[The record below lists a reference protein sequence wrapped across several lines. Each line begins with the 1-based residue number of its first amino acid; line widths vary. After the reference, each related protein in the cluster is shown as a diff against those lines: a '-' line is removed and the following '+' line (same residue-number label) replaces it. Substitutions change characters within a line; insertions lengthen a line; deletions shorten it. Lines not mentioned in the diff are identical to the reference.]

1 MRKEMPMDASIA
13 EEALVDRRRR
23 LLGPG
28 LRQFYDFPFH
38 PVRGEGVWLYDAG
51 DKRYLDAYNNVP
63 HVGHCHPHVVAAIA
77 QQAQTL
83 NSNTRYLDEVILDYA
98 ERLLQTLPVGFGN
111 CIFVCTGTEA
121 NDLAW
126 RLAKA
131 YTGGSGAIASQHA
144 YHGNSTTVSAL
155 QGSASARNGP
165 DWVARVPSPGLIA
178 ARHAPDYVGGAA
190 DFAAQFEAATD
201 ALAAAGHKPCAAY
214 FDTVFCSDGLH
225 VPVPGGFMNPAVDRW
240 RERGGLLVADEV
252 LAGFGRVGT
261 HMWGFEALGIT
272 PDIVTMGKPAGNGH
286 PIGVVATRPEIVE
299 AFFSQDR
306 YFNTFGG
313 NPVSCAAGIAVLEVL
328 AREHLQ
334 DNARAVGAYLK
345 EGLAGLS
352 AGHELIG
359 GVRGAGLF
367 VGVDLVDDRRS
378 GRPAVRQAAKV
389 MNEMARLGVLVGLS
403 GPHKA
408 MLKIRPPM
416 VFSRENADQLV
427 ETLDRVLASL

>member
-1 MRKEMPMDASIA
+1 MDSSIA
-13 EEALVDRRRR
+13 QETLVGRRRR

-38 PVRGEGVWLYDAG
+38 PVRGDGVWLYDDSG
-51 DKRYLDAYNNVP
+51 KRYLDAYNNVP
-63 HVGHCHPHVVAAIA
+63 HVGHCNAHVVSAITR
-77 QQAQTL
+77 QAQTL

-98 ERLLQTLPVGFGN
+98 ERLLRTLPKSFGH

-131 YTGGSGAIASQHA
+131 YTGGSGAIACRHA

-155 QGSASARNGP
+155 QGPGTGKNGAE
-165 DWVARVPSPGLIA
+165 WVARVPSPGLIA
-178 ARHAPDYVGGAA
+178 AQH
-190 DFAAQFEAATD
+190 ATD
-201 ALAAAGHKPCAAY
+201 AARGATELAATFDVAIDTLAATGHKPCAAY

-225 VPVPGGFMNPAVDRW
+225 VPMPSGFMDAAVEHW
-240 RERGGLLVADEV
+240 RARGGILVADEV

-261 HMWGFEALGIT
+261 HMWGFEALGVT

-286 PIGVVATRPEIVE
+286 PIGVVATRSEIVE
-299 AFFSQDR
+299 AFFRQDR

-328 AREHLQ
+328 ERERLQ
-334 DNARAVGAYLK
+334 DRARAVGAYLK
-345 EGLAGLS
+345 QGLVGVS
-352 AGHELIG
+352 VKHDLIG

-367 VGVDLVDDRRS
+367 VGVDLVEDRKS
-378 GRPAVRQAAKV
+378 EAPAVKQAAKV
-389 MNEMARLGVLVGLS
+389 MNEMARSGVLVGLS

-416 VFSRENADQLV
+416 VFSRENADELV
-427 ETLDRVLASL
+427 QTLDRVLESG